1 MQQPTLNEDLPLV
14 KQESPRPVLNNYGAP
29 LNQDEQEENQYQNS
43 YQLSTEAINQK
54 KFRRTKKDRF
64 NNSRSEN
71 SLPTVSQDLIQV
83 SKVTQKYQQQQR
95 DKEPNPEAQAVDK
108 ADSPQSLR
116 PNSSQNLTKTS
127 NQKSLRS
134 NGNTQTKRTISQ
146 RTVQIDLDVEPSKD
160 ELVQQ
165 AFRDLNEQLEEDDE
179 VVEGQYLFQI

>member
-1 MQQPTLNEDLPLV
+1 M
-14 KQESPRPVLNNYGAP
+14 
-29 LNQDEQEENQYQNS
+29 
-43 YQLSTEAINQK
+43 
-54 KFRRTKKDRF
+54 
-64 NNSRSEN
+64 
-71 SLPTVSQDLIQV
+71 